1 MATGPSTTANDL
13 ADNIRV
19 TVDRL
24 VDAEF
29 TKQLTR
35 RGREVAGVLAA
46 RAQEMGEAAAEA
58 WDESA
63 PARRDAAK
71 RMNRASRDA
80 ARWSEQT
87 WRRSLRPAVRDLW
100 KRRTVAI
107 GAAGAAVPVGRELL
121 GTAAQRLGAQRREAR
136 HWGAFFFGLILGAI
150 GGAVVALLTAPKPGS
165 EMRRELSQR
174 ADGVRE
180 ELAARA
186 REVEWVPLF
195 EREPEPELAEP
206 RPQSAGTA
214 SVQEGASNAG
224 SGGNGSETSAEAAAD
239 PTEGADATAV
249 TADAYAPTD
258 VSTGPA
264 GDAAEGGDAET
275 T

>member
-1 MATGPSTTANDL
+1 MATGPSTTADDL
-13 ADNIRV
+13 ADNIRA
-19 TVDRL
+19 TVDRM

-29 TKQLTR
+29 TKQLAR
-35 RGREVAGVLAA
+35 RGREVATVLAA
-46 RAQEMGEAAAEA
+46 RAQEMGGAAVEV

-80 ARWSEQT
+80 AKWSERT

-107 GAAGAAVPVGRELL
+107 GAAGAAVPVGRELIE
-121 GTAAQRLGAQRREAR
+121 TAAQRLGAQRREQR

-165 EMRRELSQR
+165 EMRRELSER
-174 ADGVRE
+174 AEGVRE

-186 REVEWVPLF
+186 RDVEWVPLF
-195 EREPEPELAEP
+195 EREPEPIEP
-206 RPQSAGTA
+206 ASRSTSTA
-214 SVQEGASNAG
+214 SVQEGASDAG
-224 SGGNGSETSAEAAAD
+224 SGGNGEETATESVAD
-239 PTEGADATAV
+239 PVEGADATAV
-249 TADAYAPTD
+249 TADAYTPTD
-258 VSTGPA
+258 VGTGTGEVPEA
-264 GDAAEGGDAET
+264 GDPET